1 MSKGSRQRKTDAQ
14 KFAQGWEAVFGKK
27 NPYMERA
34 QLLAERA
41 AMPDVTIAANM
52 HKATETCSYP
62 FCNCKIQP
70 VMYGECVQGLPWKKE
85 KK

>member
-27 NPYMERA
+27 E
-34 QLLAERA
+34 QKH
-41 AMPDVTIAANM
+41 V
-52 HKATETCSYP
+52 CSYP

-70 VMYGECVQGLPWKKE
+70 VMHGECVQGLPWKKE
-85 KK
+85 EK